1 MEKWKKATVELLSRL
16 IVGEADDP
24 SIAPY
29 RPSKTVA
36 MPRDD
41 KRFFKRARPEKHGIS
56 SLRLYSMLS
65 ELEADK
71 GINIH
76 SLLVLKNGEVV
87 LDASAPGYSTDIP
100 HLAHSMSKTVTGIA
114 IGMLVD
120 AGRLS
125 VDDKMVDYF
134 PECEYKDKRFADI
147 TIDHLLRMASGIP
160 FAEIATV
167 TSDNWIADVFNTSL
181 KFKPGEKFDYNS
193 VNSYILSVILTK
205 ITGEGLS
212 AFLDT
217 RLFRPLGIKNY
228 FWEKCSLGYEKGGWG
243 LFLSAESFAKIGLM
257 IASGGEFFGKRIL
270 SRYWVDEMT
279 AKKSEKTGDMNEF
292 DYGYHIW
299 VGREEGEI
307 LFNGMFGQ
315 NVWICPKNQTIVVIN
330 AGNSELFQRSGTI
343 GIIRKYLGQ
352 EYEDGNGRD
361 RFALALKDRAQHF
374 YESRHWVRENRPRG
388 ILRRLGLIKERTSEV
403 WYGIAGEYRFAKNN
417 VGMLP
422 FFLCLMQNNLRRS
435 LESLTLT
442 VNRAGSITLSFVEG
456 GDEYNIEFGINRFIT
471 SVVDFRGEKYIVRA
485 IAEVIEDEDRNPIYK
500 LELVLPEMPNTRK
513 LKITKTDGG
522 ILLRFSELPDS
533 RLVTQY
539 ADSFGGTSTLANIAM
554 GAMRWLGSD
563 GFVEALATR
572 LFEPSLVGI
581 ASDDERFDSLMKG
594 ETERLKK
601 DIERFSQIISLVSHF
616 TKDYDEPERSERR
629 GPVAFFSDL
638 LRRKRD
644 SAARSAPLVTSPT
657 DTEVSEGESLA
668 LPDATLEQELLL
680 SPTED
685 CMADREAEG
694 NILALEAPR
703 EAPVADGEGVSD

>member
-1 MEKWKKATVELLSRL
+1 MEKWKKATAELLSRL
-16 IVGEADDP
+16 VVGEADDP

-29 RPSKTVA
+29 RPSKTVV

-41 KRFFKRARPEKHGIS
+41 KRFFKRARPMKHGIS

-71 GINIH
+71 DINIH
-76 SLLVLKNGEVV
+76 NLLVLKNAEVV
-87 LDASAPGYSTDIP
+87 LDASHPGYATDLP

-120 AGRLS
+120 EGKLG

-134 PECEYKDKRFADI
+134 PEFEYKDKRFADI

-160 FAEIATV
+160 FAEVATV
-167 TSDNWIADVFNTSL
+167 TSENWIADAFSTTL

-205 ITGEGLS
+205 ITGESLS
-212 AFLDT
+212 AFLHT
-217 RLFRPLGIKNY
+217 HLFSPLGIKNY

-257 IASGGEFFGKRIL
+257 IASGGEFLGKRIL

-279 AKKSEKTGDMNEF
+279 TKKSEKTDDINEF
-292 DYGYHIW
+292 DYGYHVW
-299 VGREEGEI
+299 VGREGGEI

-330 AGNSELFQRSGTI
+330 AGNSELFARSGTI
-343 GIIRKYLGQ
+343 GIVRKYLGQ
-352 EYEDGNGRD
+352 EYDDGYGRD
-361 RFALALKDRAQHF
+361 RFTLALKDRAQHF
-374 YESRHWVRENRPRG
+374 YESRHWIREKNQRG
-388 ILRRLGLIKERTSEV
+388 ILRRLGLVKERVGDV
-403 WYGIAGEYRFAKNN
+403 WYGICGEYRFAKNN

-435 LESLTLT
+435 LDSLTVT
-442 VNRAGSITLSFVEG
+442 PNRTGSVTLSFVEG
-456 GDEYNIEFGINRFIT
+456 TDNYNIEFGINRFIT
-471 SVVDFRGEKYIVRA
+471 SVIDFRGEKYIVSA
-485 IAEVIEDEDRNPIYK
+485 IAEAIEDEDRNPVYK
-500 LELVLPEMPNTRK
+500 FELILPEMPNTRK

-522 ILLRFSELPDS
+522 ILLRFSEMPDS

-539 ADSFGGTSTLANIAM
+539 ADSFTASSTLVNIAL
-554 GAMRWLGSD
+554 GAMKRFGSD
-563 GFVEALATR
+563 GFIEALAAR

-581 ASDDERFDSLMKG
+581 KSDDERFDSLIKNEG
-594 ETERLKK
+594 ERLKK

-616 TKDYDEPERSERR
+616 TKDFDDERTERR
-629 GPVAFFSDL
+629 GPVAFFSDI
-638 LRRKRD
+638 LRRKRE
-644 SAARSAPLVTSPT
+644 SAVKPLPLDVP
-657 DTEVSEGESLA
+657 
-668 LPDATLEQELLL
+668 
-680 SPTED
+680 
-685 CMADREAEG
+685 ADRELTEGEPLVLPAAKAEQ
-694 NILALEAPR
+694 ILLPPPVVSDVDESDIPALEAPKD
-703 EAPVADGEGVSD
+703 EEPLEDGEGASD